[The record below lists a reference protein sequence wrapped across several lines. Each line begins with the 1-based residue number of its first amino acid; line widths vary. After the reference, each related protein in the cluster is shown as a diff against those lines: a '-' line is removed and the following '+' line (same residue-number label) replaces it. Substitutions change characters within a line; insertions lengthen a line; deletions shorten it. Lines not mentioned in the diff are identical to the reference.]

1 MEDDSEPEQSCWAY
15 LPDVCLSNM
24 FWWLDD
30 RDRSRAALVCK
41 KWNQAMYSG
50 SLWRTRTI
58 TFSGRPSRS
67 NTSEFE
73 SALWYVKRFGKYL
86 EHLEIKFLNPYN
98 AVLTRKFQVT
108 MRGLLSRLGKCNS
121 RLVSLTIQHLELD
134 RLVWKNGIRTQF
146 IKNVSTFLKRM
157 SKHLDYLN
165 LKGARVMLEEGCEL
179 LSSLSYLKNKSFAS
193 EINIEDFF
201 SHHLSIYSSPLFHQT
216 MSTFRNLV
224 ILTLNYNC
232 ISDELLDILCEHN
245 AHSLWTINIKCHIHD
260 PHGQVVW
267 GMSWANLAKRAPKLK
282 VNFFFERVM
291 KHNSLARILL
301 AEIPLRSI
309 SLRSCYFSD
318 PDWSMRPTL
327 TNLLPAYKHIL
338 QKLTL
343 EFNNDHELLDE
354 ELLQLVL
361 SCERLFFLKVWA
373 FLSVAFV
380 ERLLQ
385 NRAEGKCVLC
395 TIKVRIYTTRH
406 ETSEE
411 DRLLRDIYKKFRNL
425 IDSELNY
432 FVIAYPMV

>member
-1 MEDDSEPEQSCWAY
+1 MEDHGEPEQSRWAD
-15 LPDVCLSNM
+15 LPNICLSHV

-41 KWNQAMYSG
+41 RWNQAMYSG
-50 SLWRTRTI
+50 CLWRTRTI

-67 NTSEFE
+67 NASEFE

-108 MRGLLSRLGKCNS
+108 MRGLFSRLGKCNS
-121 RLVSLTIQHLELD
+121 RLVSLSIQHLELD
-134 RLVWKNGIRTQF
+134 RLVWRNLIRKQF
-146 IKNVSTFLKRM
+146 IKTLIIFLKRM
-157 SKHLDYLN
+157 GTHLVRLSVR
-165 LKGARVMLEEGCEL
+165 GARVTLEEGCEL
-179 LSSLSYLKNKSFAS
+179 LNALSYLRNKSFAS

-201 SHHLSIYSSPLFHQT
+201 CHHLSIYSSPLFHQT

-232 ISDELLDILCEHN
+232 ISDEVLDILCEHN
-245 AHSLWTINIKCHIHD
+245 AHSLWKINIKCHIHD

-267 GMSWANLAKRAPKLK
+267 GMSWANLAKRAPNLK

-327 TNLLPAYKHIL
+327 TNLLPAYKHVL

-343 EFNNDHELLDE
+343 EFNNSHESLDE

-361 SCERLFFLKVWA
+361 SCKKLFFLKVWA
-373 FLSVAFV
+373 FLSVTFV

-385 NRAEGKCVLC
+385 NQAEGKCALRI
-395 TIKVRIYTTRH
+395 IKVRIYTNRY

-411 DRLLRDIYKKFRNL
+411 DRMLRDIFRRYRDL
-425 IDSELNY
+425 INSELNY
-432 FVIAYPMV
+432 FVIAYPMM